1 MRPGA
6 CINKEN
12 SKIRLLLSCYRFAF
26 RKRAASI
33 TIVQRTRLLSI
44 TAFILILLALNAC
57 RTPPSTATPTSST
70 QNDFPLPT
78 VSESEKVLV
87 TVEATKIVIET
98 EVVEV
103 TSTPSPTPVLPKK
116 LVICIAE
123 EPESLYLYS
132 QPHLSISMSH
142 VHSALYEPL
151 YTSLSYD
158 YQSRGLLKIPSL
170 ADGDAIIREIEV
182 EAGDTVLDLNGNVV
196 TLGEGV
202 RIGTSD
208 GQEST
213 FQEDPVIMDQMIV
226 TFELKPLVWS
236 DGTLV
241 SAEDSVYSFEL
252 ASDPITPV
260 PKLNIE
266 RTAEYRA
273 TGEKTIEWTGVP
285 GYLDSQYFTNI
296 WQPLP
301 KHAWEDLSPEELLKA
316 DVSNKIPL
324 SYGPYVIQDWDP
336 GVQISLT
343 PNENYFRKDQ
353 NLPKI
358 DDLTFRFIPKHDL
371 ALSQLLSGDCD
382 LITHDAAS
390 IVDTPALSD
399 AEEKGLVTS
408 HFEPGTV
415 FEHIDFGINPVEEY
429 VTERPDWFDDPR
441 VRQAFVM
448 CTDRQRILDEV
459 LFGKSALINAY
470 VPDNHPL
477 FPEDAVIWPYDVESA
492 NTLLDQ
498 TGYVDF
504 DEDGLRNDPR
514 LGGEFIVELL
524 TAVGNDT
531 GQKIAELFSENLAD
545 CGVAVT
551 VKTIESDSFFSDGP
565 DGPLFGR
572 RFDLAEFPWLISIE
586 PNCALYLST
595 RTPGPENRWNRNYN
609 NETGFINESFDR
621 ACIAAIKSLPGTEKF
636 SENHQE
642 ALRVWTDQVPIIP
655 LFLRMKVAATLPEV
669 QGFTL
674 DSTQVSELW
683 NLAELDINEAKD

>member
-1 MRPGA
+1 MSA
-6 CINKEN
+6 YKKEN
-12 SKIRLLLSCYRFAF
+12 IKIRWLLSSYRFTF
-26 RKRAASI
+26 RKRETSN
-33 TIVQRTRLLSI
+33 TVVRRTRLLSLSAI
-44 TAFILILLALNAC
+44 ILILFASNAC
-57 RTPPSTATPTSST
+57 RTPPSAATQTSST
-70 QNDFPLPT
+70 PNGSLLPT
-78 VSESEKVLV
+78 LSESEKVLV

-103 TSTPSPTPVLPKK
+103 TSTPSPTPVLPKE

-123 EPESLYLYS
+123 EPDSLYLYS
-132 QPHLSISMSH
+132 QPQPSLSMSH

-158 YQSRGLLKIPSL
+158 YQSRGLMKIPSL
-170 ADGDAIIREIEV
+170 ADGDAIIQEIEV
-182 EAGDTVLDLNGNVV
+182 AAGDTVLDINGNIVN
-196 TLGEGV
+196 LREGV
-202 RIGTSD
+202 RIRTSD

-213 FQEDPVIMDQMIV
+213 FKEEPVAMDQMVV

-236 DGTLV
+236 DGTHV

-260 PKLNIE
+260 PKKDVE

-273 TGEKTIEWTGVP
+273 TGERTIEWTGVP
-285 GYLDSQYFTNI
+285 GYLDSHYFTNI

-301 KHAWEDLSPEELLKA
+301 KHAWEDLSPEELLEA
-316 DVSNKIPL
+316 DASNKMPL
-324 SYGPYVIQDWDP
+324 GYGPYVIQDWDP
-336 GVQISLT
+336 GVQISLI
-343 PNENYFRKDQ
+343 PNENYFRKNQD
-353 NLPKI
+353 LPKI
-358 DDLTFRFIPKHDL
+358 DDVIFRFIPKHDL

-382 LITHDAAS
+382 VITHDAAS
-390 IVDTPALSD
+390 IADTPALID
-399 AEEKGLVTS
+399 AEEKGLVIP

-429 VTERPDWFDDPR
+429 ITERPDWFEDPR

-459 LFGKSALINAY
+459 MFGKSSLINAY

-477 FPEDAVIWPYDVESA
+477 FPEDATIWPYDVESA
-492 NTLLDQ
+492 NILLDQ
-498 TGYVDF
+498 SGYVDF

-524 TAVGNDT
+524 TAVGNET
-531 GQKIAELFSENLAD
+531 AKKIAALFRENLAD
-545 CGVAVT
+545 CGVAVA
-551 VKTIESDSFFSDGP
+551 VKSIESDRFFSDGP
-565 DGPLFGR
+565 EGPLFGR
-572 RFDLAEFPWLISIE
+572 RFDLAEFPWLISVE
-586 PNCALYLST
+586 PNCALYLAS

-609 NETGFINESFDR
+609 NETGFANESFDQ
-621 ACIAAIKSLPGTEKF
+621 ACLAAIKSLPGTEEF

-642 ALRVWTDQVPIIP
+642 ALRIWTDQVPIIP
-655 LFLRMKVAATLPEV
+655 LFLRMKVAVTRPEV

-683 NLAELDINEAKD
+683 NLSEVDINKAKD